1 VLRLLLMSARI
12 TDKRFDAH
20 AGAILV
26 TIEDD
31 LGVRSVHTIHVLAP
45 DGSEVD
51 AAAAIGAALR
61 QADERAARVRAVFAK
76 HGWTP

>member
-1 VLRLLLMSARI
+1 MSARI

-31 LGVRSVHTIHVLAP
+31 LGARSVHTIHVLAP
-45 DGSEVD
+45 DGSEIDVATRIATLLD
-51 AAAAIGAALR
+51 
-61 QADERAARVRAVFAK
+61 QAEERAARVRAVFAK
-76 HGWTP
+76 HGWTQ

>member
-1 VLRLLLMSARI
+1 MAMSSRI
-12 TDKRFDAH
+12 ADKRFDAH

-51 AAAAIGAALR
+51 AAAAIAAALL
-61 QADERAARVRAVFAK
+61 QADDRAARVRAAFAK